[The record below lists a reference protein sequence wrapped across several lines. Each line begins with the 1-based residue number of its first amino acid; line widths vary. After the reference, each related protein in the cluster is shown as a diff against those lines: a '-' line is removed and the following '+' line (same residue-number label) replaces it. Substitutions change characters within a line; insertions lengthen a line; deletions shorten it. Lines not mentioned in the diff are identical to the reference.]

1 MKKTGLCP
9 KRCTQY
15 ILHVHNKG
23 LWKRNSYHRITI
35 GCHIVDVDKYIC
47 QDCGYI
53 GYYVGENDLKK
64 CKESD

>member
-9 KRCTQY
+9 KCGSQH

-23 LWKRNSYHRITI
+23 LWKRNSYHRITS
-35 GCHIVDVDKYIC
+35 GYHTVDVDKYIC

-53 GYYVGENDLKK
+53 ESYVVENDLKK
-64 CKESD
+64 CKGSD